1 MMENKYLNEE
11 QYQKANRKIKIAGT
25 IVIVLGLALLGFGIY
40 TLIMSN
46 KIVEPSMTSSNWF
59 SVSSSKMK
67 MQSMG
72 MFMVIPSIFVIIV
85 GCMIRFVIPN
95 QRQIM
100 AYKLQQMIPLTKEG
114 VEEMTPTMKKVA
126 SEITKG
132 IKDEY

>member
-1 MMENKYLNEE
+1 MENKYLSEE

>member
-1 MMENKYLNEE
+1 MENKYLNEE
-11 QYQKANRKIKIAGT
+11 QYQKANRKIKIVGT

>member
-1 MMENKYLNEE
+1 MENKYLNEE

-40 TLIMSN
+40 TLIMSS
-46 KIVEPSMTSSNWF
+46 KIVEPSMNSSNWF

>member
-1 MMENKYLNEE
+1 MENKYLNEE

>member
-1 MMENKYLNEE
+1 MMENKYLSEE

>member
-1 MMENKYLNEE
+1 MENKYLNEE

-126 SEITKG
+126 KEITKG